1 MRLLTFTTLYPNAV
15 QPSHGIFVEQRLHKT
30 MAAGRIAN
38 TVIAPVPWF
47 PSNSKLFGRYAE
59 FAGVPV
65 RETFNGIEVYHP
77 RYPLIPKVGMTTAP
91 LLLAAA
97 AYACAKRLSVVG
109 DTVDLIDAH
118 YFYPDGVAA
127 ALIGAWLKIPVVITA
142 RGTDINLIPRH
153 SLPRRMI
160 CWAGRRAQA
169 LVAVCEAL
177 KDEMTRLGLPQD
189 KIKVLRNGVDLQV
202 FRPAERE
209 TERRALGL
217 TGPTIVSVGHLI
229 ERKGH
234 HLTIAALAQLPGVE
248 LLLIGEGER
257 RDALQR
263 LAAQCGVA
271 ERVRFLGR
279 VAQDQLFRY
288 YSAADVMVLAS
299 SREGWANV
307 LLESMACGTPVVASN
322 VWGTPEVVRSSVAG
336 KLLADRDPASLADA
350 VRDVLAA
357 PPAREAT
364 RRYAEAFDW
373 NATVS
378 GQLRLFEQVAT
389 HA

>member
-1 MRLLTFTTLYPNAV
+1 M
-15 QPSHGIFVEQRLHKT
+15 
-30 MAAGRIAN
+30 
-38 TVIAPVPWF
+38 
-47 PSNSKLFGRYAE
+47 
-59 FAGVPV
+59 
-65 RETFNGIEVYHP
+65 
-77 RYPLIPKVGMTTAP
+77 
-91 LLLAAA
+91 
-97 AYACAKRLSVVG
+97 
-109 DTVDLIDAH
+109 
-118 YFYPDGVAA
+118 
-127 ALIGAWLKIPVVITA
+127 
-142 RGTDINLIPRH
+142 
-153 SLPRRMI
+153 
-160 CWAGRRAQA
+160 
-169 LVAVCEAL
+169 
-177 KDEMTRLGLPQD
+177 
-189 KIKVLRNGVDLQV
+189 
-202 FRPAERE
+202 
-209 TERRALGL
+209 
-217 TGPTIVSVGHLI
+217 
-229 ERKGH
+229 
-234 HLTIAALAQLPGVE
+234 
-248 LLLIGEGER
+248 
-257 RDALQR
+257 
-263 LAAQCGVA
+263 
-271 ERVRFLGR
+271 RFLGR